1 MELGTLLIEQ
11 SRIGGEF
18 RVLEMPN
25 KNHEILPGACCSADK
40 LVHLGT

>member
-11 SRIGGEF
+11 SRIDGKF

-25 KNHEILPGACCSADK
+25 KNHADSRRQALLML
-40 LVHLGT
+40 LVGG